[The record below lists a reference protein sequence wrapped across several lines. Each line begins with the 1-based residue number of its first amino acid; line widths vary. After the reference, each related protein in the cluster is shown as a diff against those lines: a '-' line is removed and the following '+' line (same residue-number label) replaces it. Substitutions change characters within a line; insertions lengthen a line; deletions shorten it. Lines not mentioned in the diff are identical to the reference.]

1 VIKMLENDKKEAFKN
16 KLEKQLN
23 ESDNT
28 IGAYDDVSKF
38 HVEESLLKQIQN
50 LDEPNDNE

>member
-1 VIKMLENDKKEAFKN
+1 MLENDKKEAFKN

-28 IGAYDDVSKF
+28 IGAYDDMSKF
-38 HVEESLLKQIQN
+38 HVEESLLEQIQN

>member
-1 VIKMLENDKKEAFKN
+1 MSGKEAFKN

-28 IGAYDDVSKF
+28 NSVYDDMSKF
-38 HVEESLLKQIQN
+38 HVEGSLLEQIQKSE
-50 LDEPNDNE
+50 EPNDNE